1 MKLQNGYKITVIT
14 NMHFF
19 TFLRMHFIQK
29 LFVVTSPIEE
39 NLEFNSLM
47 SVRSGENKIVWNLV
61 WIRGCKCENYLFLRS
76 FLSRMNLKSFKL
88 ILEALK
94 LYFIILVILLSG
106 NNIFNLFITFSQL
119 FIILNTSNDFPTLV
133 NFSKITVQKMKDF
146 HVLKY
151 NYFSYIIR

>member
-61 WIRGCKCENYLFLRS
+61 
-76 FLSRMNLKSFKL
+76 
-88 ILEALK
+88 
-94 LYFIILVILLSG
+94 
-106 NNIFNLFITFSQL
+106 
-119 FIILNTSNDFPTLV
+119 
-133 NFSKITVQKMKDF
+133 
-146 HVLKY
+146 
-151 NYFSYIIR
+151 

>member
-1 MKLQNGYKITVIT
+1 
-14 NMHFF
+14 
-19 TFLRMHFIQK
+19 
-29 LFVVTSPIEE
+29 
-39 NLEFNSLM
+39 M

-119 FIILNTSNDFPTLV
+119 FIILNTSNDFSTLV

-151 NYFSYIIR
+151 DYFHAYKIRLSVSLFSFTRDKCFFLRTKSI